1 MLVLLRV
8 LAALSLCF
16 LFGGVC
22 PAAERHRHVK
32 RHSPTAAAAGARRDL
47 RRERLIVE
55 LRLLEVRKKRLEC
68 VRRALAR
75 GGTRPLDPETCDNLF
90 Q

>member
-8 LAALSLCF
+8 LAALSLCL

-32 RHSPTAAAAGARRDL
+32 RHRPATAAATARRDL
-47 RRERLIVE
+47 RHERLIVE
-55 LRLLEVRKKRLEC
+55 LRLLEMRKKRLEC

-75 GGTRPLDPETCDNLF
+75 EGARPLDPETCDNLF
-90 Q
+90 P